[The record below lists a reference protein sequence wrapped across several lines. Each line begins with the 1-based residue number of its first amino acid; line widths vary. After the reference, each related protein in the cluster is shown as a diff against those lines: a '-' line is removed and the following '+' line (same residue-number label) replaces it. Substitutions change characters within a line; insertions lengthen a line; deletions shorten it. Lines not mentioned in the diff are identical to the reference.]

1 MKDNDL
7 LARLVALETELH
19 RLETRRNRSRLEQLL
34 HADFVEVARSGRRYS
49 RAEVLEEFSP
59 PAAALAPVHAEQFEL
74 VRAGPKAVLLTYVS
88 AHRTA
93 TGAPKACTSM
103 PPIGGPTTSDAA
115 DVDSCLAFASSSQ
128 CFSIKVGT

>member
-59 PAAALAPVHAEQFEL
+59 PAAALAPVHAEQFEM

-93 TGAPKACTSM
+93 TGELHRRTIRSSLWIETETGWQMRFHQGTPA
-103 PPIGGPTTSDAA
+103 DAVPSA
-115 DVDSCLAFASSSQ
+115 
-128 CFSIKVGT
+128 